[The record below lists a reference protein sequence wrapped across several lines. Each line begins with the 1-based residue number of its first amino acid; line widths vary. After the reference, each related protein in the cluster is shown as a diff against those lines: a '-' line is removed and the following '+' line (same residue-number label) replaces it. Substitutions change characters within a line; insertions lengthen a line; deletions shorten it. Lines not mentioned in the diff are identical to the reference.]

1 MNIHFTDKNLFEK
14 LKKATLAKVVV
25 GSRMY
30 GIHND
35 DINKGPLSDT
45 DFLYIYAT
53 SENELTSA
61 IQTHH
66 QLQFIDEDG
75 NDHNF
80 VSLHTFVRN
89 ILNGDSTINFEVVQS
104 GALFNTN
111 LEWLHD
117 LRSHFITYTI
127 IRSYLG
133 LARRD
138 VKHYH
143 KANTEELKKKRLGH
157 IIRGYIY
164 AKDMIHDQF
173 NFKIANCQLKI
184 ILDNLDVSNNKTLK
198 EYDAAISN
206 LRDELNEKFNNK
218 TLGLAQHMNI
228 KGASGLTYCMNYFCR
243 SNDDTYFN
251 EKQKHLNEF
260 DMSYFI
266 NAFENWVEY

>member
-1 MNIHFTDKNLFEK
+1 MNIHFTDKILFEK
-14 LKKATLAKVVV
+14 LKKATLVKCIV

-45 DFLYIYAT
+45 DYLYIYAT
-53 SENELTSA
+53 SRNELGSA

-80 VSLHTFVRN
+80 VSLHTFIRN

-104 GALFNTN
+104 GALKNTK

-133 LARRD
+133 LCRRD

-164 AKDMIHDQF
+164 SRDMIQNQW
-173 NFKIANCQLKI
+173 NFKLANIELKS

-198 EYDAAISN
+198 EYDVAIST

-218 TLGLAQHMNI
+218 TLGLAQHMNVD
-228 KGASGLTYCMNYFCR
+228 GATILTRKISMFTNYDSFFQ
-243 SNDDTYFN
+243 NH
-251 EKQKHLNEF
+251 QHHLTHF

>member
-1 MNIHFTDKNLFEK
+1 MNIHFTDKILFEK
-14 LKKATLAKVVV
+14 LKKATLVKCIV
-25 GSRMY
+25 GSRLY

-35 DINKGPLSDT
+35 DITKGPLSDT

-133 LARRD
+133 LCNRD
-138 VKHYH
+138 IKFYY
-143 KANTEELKKKRLGH
+143 KEKIEYNKKKKIQH
-157 IIRGYIY
+157 IIRGYLY
-164 AKDMIHDQF
+164 AESLLNKTFD
-173 NFKIANCQLKI
+173 FKK
-184 ILDNLDVSNNKTLK
+184 SNNLLLEINIDISNNNLIK
-198 EYDAAISN
+198 EYTQNVSN
-206 LRDELNEKFNNK
+206 LRFILNEKFNNK
-218 TLGLAQHMNI
+218 TLGLAQHMNVD
-228 KGASGLTYCMNYFCR
+228 GAKELTYCMNYFCR
-243 SNDDTYFN
+243 SNDDTHFN

-260 DMSYFI
+260 DMSYFV

>member
-53 SENELTSA
+53 SENELLSA

-66 QLQFIDEDG
+66 QLQFIDEEG

-104 GALFNTN
+104 NVLFGTQLDWITN
-111 LEWLHD
+111 YKD
-117 LRSHFITYTI
+117 AFITYTV

-133 LARRD
+133 LCRRD
-138 VKHYH
+138 IKHYH
-143 KANTEELKKKRLGH
+143 KANTEYLKRKRLGH

-164 AKDMIHDQF
+164 ARDMIHDQW
-173 NFKIANCQLKI
+173 NFTLANLELKSI
-184 ILDNLDVSNNKTLK
+184 IDNLDVSNNKTLK
-198 EYDAAISN
+198 EYDAAIST
-206 LRDELNEKFNNK
+206 LRDELNEKLNDK
-218 TLGLAQHMNI
+218 TLKYAQHMDFVDSVEFTSSLLNFCTSNFFKKKQSHI
-228 KGASGLTYCMNYFCR
+228 KN
-243 SNDDTYFN
+243 
-251 EKQKHLNEF
+251 F
-260 DMSYFI
+260 DISAYL